1 MNYQTKLNSRKYVNR
16 KEHTIYDVSFLN
28 CCGTWKTQKYIVA
41 MGKVIVYKSCGK
53 LSLSL
58 CNAQHVHLG
67 HCRVV
72 VSKNWLAYKSK
83 LYILS
88 IVFIKWI
95 LLKIVTKKW
104 KKLINSKLLKP
115 SQISKSTTG
124 LFSIYFS
131 HECAHRTTHGSLRVC
146 SQTSWTLHLEI
157 FRMDPCSNNYFN

>member
-1 MNYQTKLNSRKYVNR
+1 MQCTTCTFGPLPSC
-16 KEHTIYDVSFLN
+16 SF
-28 CCGTWKTQKYIVA
+28 KK
-41 MGKVIVYKSCGK
+41 
-53 LSLSL
+53 
-58 CNAQHVHLG
+58 
-67 HCRVV
+67 
-72 VSKNWLAYKSK
+72 LAYKSK

-88 IVFIKWI
+88 IVFIKKI
-95 LLKIVTKKW
+95 LFKIVTKKW

-157 FRMDPCSNNYFN
+157 FRMDPCSNNYFNLKASHVGLVLEFEMLRYFGTKQKSKSFTLCHCVWLCWLCLIVWFTWSYILNIKN